1 MHVLHV
7 FLVLLQNGGYPPG
20 LAFWMGTI
28 MKFPQDLGVP
38 NVFSRNL
45 MDVSVWLCLRRKIW
59 LMHLKMVM
67 IAHMYLRFFVHVVVV
82 CVTCAVIGPH
92 QDVDR
97 FVAPLFFIL
106 DLGPKLWKVIGMF
119 MIMFTITTIQL
130 LVYDIISAD
139 SFECWGRETKPVEH
153 WRVSDRTCAWA
164 SCLLNIYTYNHAHTY
179 IDIHTHTYIYMY
191 MCVCDV
197 RPDLI
202 CFALPT
208 YSV

>member
-82 CVTCAVIGPH
+82 CVTCAVIGPY

-139 SFECWGRETKPVEH
+139 SFECWGRETTPVEH

-164 SCLLNIYTYNHAHTY
+164 CLLNIYTYNHAHTY
-179 IDIHTHTYIYMY
+179 I
-191 MCVCDV
+191 
-197 RPDLI
+197 
-202 CFALPT
+202 
-208 YSV
+208 